1 MTQRQSQSPAGNP
14 PPPGVLPDL
23 STPFGKQVHT
33 RLTTELVIWLTT
45 VGKDGTPQP
54 NPVWFL
60 LDNDSLL
67 IYNRPDAN
75 RLTHVK
81 QRPQVALN
89 LDGNGKGG
97 DIVVI
102 TGTARLI
109 DDVPPCDQLP
119 AYLEKYREHM
129 TRVAGSPEN
138 FGKAYP
144 AAMRIEI
151 AKVRGH

>member
-1 MTQRQSQSPAGNP
+1 MTQS
-14 PPPGVLPDL
+14 VLPDP
-23 STPFGKQVHT
+23 STPFGERALR
-33 RLTTELVIWLTT
+33 RLNSEVVIWLTT

-75 RLTHVK
+75 RVTHIR
-81 QRPQVALN
+81 QRPQVSLN
-89 LDGNGKGG
+89 LDGDGKGG
-97 DIVVI
+97 DIIVV

-119 AYLEKYREHM
+119 AYLAKYDAMM
-129 TRVAGSPEN
+129 TRVSGSPEK
-138 FGKAYP
+138 FAKAYP
-144 AAMRIEI
+144 VAMRIDI
-151 AKVRGH
+151 TKVRGH

>member
-1 MTQRQSQSPAGNP
+1 MTHS
-14 PPPGVLPDL
+14 VLPDPT
-23 STPFGKQVHT
+23 TPFGERVLR
-33 RLTTELVIWLTT
+33 RLTNDVVIWLTT

-75 RLTHVK
+75 RLTHIG

-89 LDGNGKGG
+89 LDGDGKGG
-97 DIVVI
+97 DIIVV

-109 DDVPPCDQLP
+109 DDVPPCNEVP
-119 AYLEKYREHM
+119 AYLAKYDALM

-144 AAMRIEI
+144 VALRIDI

>member
-1 MTQRQSQSPAGNP
+1 MTHS
-14 PPPGVLPDL
+14 VLPDPT
-23 STPFGKQVHT
+23 TPFGERALR
-33 RLTTELVIWLTT
+33 RLNSEVVIWLTT

-75 RLTHVK
+75 RIAHIS
-81 QRPQVALN
+81 QRPQVSLN
-89 LDGNGKGG
+89 LDGDGKGG
-97 DIVVI
+97 DIVVV

-119 AYLEKYREHM
+119 AYLEKYEALM
-129 TRVAGSPEN
+129 TRVAGSPEK

-144 AAMRIEI
+144 VAMRIDI
-151 AKVRGH
+151 TKVRGH

>member
-1 MTQRQSQSPAGNP
+1 
-14 PPPGVLPDL
+14 VLPDPT
-23 STPFGKQVHT
+23 TPFGERALR
-33 RLTTELVIWLTT
+33 RLNSEVVIWLTT

-75 RLTHVK
+75 RIAHIG

-89 LDGNGKGG
+89 LDGDGKGG
-97 DIVVI
+97 DIVVV

-119 AYLEKYREHM
+119 AYLEKYEALM
-129 TRVAGSPEN
+129 TRVAGSPEK

-144 AAMRIEI
+144 VAMRIDI
-151 AKVRGH
+151 SKVRGH

>member
-1 MTQRQSQSPAGNP
+1 MTQS
-14 PPPGVLPDL
+14 VLPDP
-23 STPFGKQVHT
+23 STPFGRKALD
-33 RLTTELVIWLTT
+33 RLNSELVIWLAT

-67 IYNRPDAN
+67 IYNRPAAN
-75 RLTHVK
+75 RIAHIKT
-81 QRPQVALN
+81 RPQVALN
-89 LDGNGKGG
+89 LDGNGQGG

-102 TGTARLI
+102 TGTASLV

-119 AYLEKYREHM
+119 AYLEKYSDNM
-129 TRVAGSPEN
+129 TRVAGSPSN
-138 FGKAYP
+138 FGAAYP
-144 AAMRIEI
+144 IAMRIAI

>member
-1 MTQRQSQSPAGNP
+1 MTHS
-14 PPPGVLPDL
+14 VLPDPG
-23 STPFGKQVHT
+23 TPFGKQVHD
-33 RLTTELVIWLTT
+33 RLASELVIWLTT

-60 LDNDSLL
+60 LDGDSLL

-81 QRPQVALN
+81 ERPQVALN
-89 LDGNGKGG
+89 LDGDGKGG
-97 DIVVI
+97 DIVVV
-102 TGTARLI
+102 TGTAQLI

-119 AYLEKYREHM
+119 AYLEKYGDNM
-129 TRVAGSPEN
+129 TRVAGSPAN

-144 AAMRIEI
+144 AAMRISI
-151 AKVRGH
+151 TKVRGH

>member
-1 MTQRQSQSPAGNP
+1 MTHS
-14 PPPGVLPDL
+14 VLPDPT
-23 STPFGKQVHT
+23 TPFGERALR
-33 RLTTELVIWLTT
+33 RLNTEVVIWLTT

-75 RLTHVK
+75 RIAHIG
-81 QRPQVALN
+81 QRPQVSLN
-89 LDGNGKGG
+89 LDGDGKGG
-97 DIVVI
+97 DIVVV

-119 AYLEKYREHM
+119 AYLAKYEALM
-129 TRVAGSPEN
+129 TRVAGSPEK

-144 AAMRIEI
+144 VAMRIDI
-151 AKVRGH
+151 TKVRGH

>member
-1 MTQRQSQSPAGNP
+1 MTHS
-14 PPPGVLPDL
+14 VLPDPT
-23 STPFGKQVHT
+23 TPFGERALR
-33 RLTTELVIWLTT
+33 RLNSEVVIWLTT

-75 RLTHVK
+75 RIAHIG

-89 LDGNGKGG
+89 LDGDGKGG
-97 DIVVI
+97 DIVVV

-119 AYLEKYREHM
+119 AYLEKYEALM
-129 TRVAGSPEN
+129 TRVAGSPEK

-144 AAMRIEI
+144 VAMRIDI
-151 AKVRGH
+151 SKVRGH

>member
-1 MTQRQSQSPAGNP
+1 MTQS
-14 PPPGVLPDL
+14 VLPDP
-23 STPFGKQVHT
+23 STPFGKLALG
-33 RLTTELVIWLTT
+33 RLDSEVVIWLTT

-75 RLTHVK
+75 RITHIK
-81 QRPQVALN
+81 SRPQVSLN

-102 TGTARLI
+102 TGTAALI

-119 AYLEKYREHM
+119 AYLAKYQDLM

-144 AAMRIEI
+144 VAMRITI
-151 AKVRGH
+151 NKVRGH